1 MSSVIHIK
9 KYILENDILGELKL
23 LLEDEVLQSE
33 PESEPEPES
42 ESAIDYLKNHPLS
55 TIGYSTLAGA
65 GAGVGTEL
73 YIQNKASYKGNV
85 PVNYLF
91 AYPGYKAR
99 IIRNNIRKKNRVKK
113 ESK

>member
-23 LLEDEVLQSE
+23 LLEDEVLQPEPE
-33 PESEPEPES
+33 PESESES

-55 TIGYSTLAGA
+55 TIGYSTLAGVGA
-65 GAGVGTEL
+65 GAALSL
-73 YIQNKASYKGNV
+73 YNQNKNAYKGTING
-85 PVNYLF
+85 NYLF

-99 IIRNNIRKKNRVKK
+99 IIRNNIRRNNLAKK
-113 ESK
+113 ER